1 MFELLIEKHDKQ
13 AVHYGDK
20 SYSYEQLL
28 KYIHLYADYYEANCP
43 AEKIEKIMFFSKNTS
58 DYIFAIYGAMRLK
71 TITVPVDAQ
80 STPNDL
86 TYMIN
91 DSRPE
96 IIYTEP
102 EQMNFVKECV
112 AAVADDQYKPHIFNS
127 MMVDDSAVDELS
139 ADAVERGEMD
149 DVMTIIYTSGTT
161 GSPKGV
167 MLTYSNLWYNVNAVV
182 NDNKILS
189 GHCRSL
195 MILPINHIFCF
206 AGGLLA
212 PLYGGGEIYIAE
224 NLTADCILSNLQK
237 GRITIMLGVPRLYES
252 FAKGIMSKINSSI
265 ATKMIYKLC
274 ALLSWGWLSKT
285 IFKKVHEMFGGHM
298 EFFVSGGAALP
309 IETANTFKALGLY
322 VLEGYGMTECAPMI
336 AFTRPGERA
345 VGYCGRILKGCEYKI
360 GENDELLVRGAN
372 VMKGYY
378 GRKEE
383 TAAVM
388 REGWLHTGDTATYD
402 EKLGMKI
409 TGRIKEIIVTSN
421 GKNINPALIE
431 NEITQCSLI
440 IKEIAILLHEG
451 ILQAIVY
458 PDMNAVRADTK
469 NSMDDLVRGEI
480 EEYNRTAA
488 GYRRIMRYHIISE
501 ELPKTR
507 LGKTQRFK
515 LNEYI
520 GERKVAEREDIS
532 NRSACFKALK
542 AMVDEQTGGYA
553 NGDSHFEIDLALDSL
568 GRISLLAFIE
578 EKFGVTIAESLL
590 AELPTLNKLSE
601 YVESHMKDVK
611 EDDLSELL
619 DSNTNW
625 ADILSQSSGDNK
637 ILKSGCVHRVSSA
650 VISFMLRFVYRIRV
664 KGQKSIPQAPVLFVC
679 NHRSGFDGAFVTA
692 KMPWKCVRNSYFF
705 AKDKHFDGAF
715 KEYMAAHNNI
725 ILMNINSNVKE
736 SMQQMYRYLSQGSN
750 VIIFP
755 EGTRYKDGVTR
766 SFKES
771 FAILSSVLNIPVVP
785 VAINGSE
792 AATSVGAR
800 LPQFGKRIDVTFL
813 DSMSIE
819 ANESTKEFASRVERV
834 IVAHLK

>member
-1 MFELLIEKHDKQ
+1 MFETLIETHDKM
-13 AVHYGDK
+13 AVSYGDK
-20 SYSYEQLL
+20 SYSYDELL
-28 KYIHLYADYYEANCP
+28 KYIHLYANYYEATLPNQ
-43 AEKIEKIMFFSKNTS
+43 KIDKVMLFSKNTS
-58 DYIFAIYGAMRLK
+58 DYIFAIYGALRIK
-71 TITVPVDAQ
+71 SITVPVDAQ
-80 STPNDL
+80 STPHDL

-102 EQMNFVKECV
+102 EQMVFVEQCV
-112 AAVADDQYKPHIFNS
+112 AEVGDPTYQPHIFNS
-127 MMVDDSAVDELS
+127 MMVDDSKVMELS
-139 ADAVERGEMD
+139 ADSVTRGDME

-167 MLTYSNLWYNVNAVV
+167 MLTYSNLWYNVNAVT

-195 MILPINHIFCF
+195 MILPINHIFCY

-212 PLYGGGEIYIAE
+212 PLYSGGQIYIAE
-224 NLTADCILSNLQK
+224 SLTAECILSNLKK
-237 GRITIMLGVPRLYES
+237 GRITVMLGVPRLYES
-252 FAKGIMSKINSSI
+252 FAKGIMAKINSSI
-265 ATKMIYKLC
+265 VTKVLYKMC
-274 ALLSWGWLSKT
+274 AALNSGWLSKR
-285 IFKKVHEMFGGHM
+285 IFKKVHDMFGGQM

-309 IETANTFKALGLY
+309 IETGNTFKALGLY

-345 VGYCGRILKGCEYKI
+345 VGYCGRILKGCEYRI
-360 GENDELLVRGAN
+360 GENEEVLVRGAN

-378 GRKEE
+378 QREEE
-383 TAAVM
+383 TAAVI
-388 REGWLHTGDTATYD
+388 RDGWLHTGDTATYD
-402 EKLGMKI
+402 PKLGMKI
-409 TGRIKEIIVTSN
+409 TGRIKEIIVTPN

-440 IKEIAILLHEG
+440 IKEIAILLYEG

-469 NSMDDLVRGEI
+469 SNLDDLVRGEI

-488 GYRRIMRYHIISE
+488 GYKRIMRYHIISE

-515 LNEYI
+515 LEEYI
-520 GERKVAEREDIS
+520 GERKAVEREDVTS
-532 NRSACFKALK
+532 RSECFKALK
-542 AMVDEQTGGYA
+542 AVVDEQTGVYA

-568 GRISLLAFIE
+568 GRISLLAFVE
-578 EKFGVTIAESLL
+578 EKFGVEIAESDL
-590 AELPTLNKLSE
+590 AEMPTLNKLSE
-601 YVESHMKDVK
+601 YVESKMEGGEVA
-611 EDDLSELL
+611 ENL

-625 ADILSQSSGDNK
+625 AEILSQASSESK
-637 ILKSGCVHRVSSA
+637 IVKSGFVHRVSSA
-650 VISFMLRFVYRIRV
+650 IISFGLNFVYRIHTE
-664 KGQKSIPQAPVLFVC
+664 GQELIPKTPVLFVC

-692 KMPWKCVRNSYFF
+692 RMKWSIVRNSYFF

-715 KEYMAAHNNI
+715 KEFMASHNNI

-736 SMQQMYRYLSQGSN
+736 SMQQMYRYLSEGGN
-750 VIIFP
+750 IIIFP

-771 FAILSSVLNIPVVP
+771 FAILSSILNIPVIP

-792 AATSVGAR
+792 AATKGR
-800 LPQFGKRIDVTFL
+800 MQIPQFGKRIEVTFL
-813 DSMSIE
+813 NQMSIRE
-819 ANESTKEFASRVERV
+819 GETTKEFAARVEGT
-834 IVAHLK
+834 IVHHLK